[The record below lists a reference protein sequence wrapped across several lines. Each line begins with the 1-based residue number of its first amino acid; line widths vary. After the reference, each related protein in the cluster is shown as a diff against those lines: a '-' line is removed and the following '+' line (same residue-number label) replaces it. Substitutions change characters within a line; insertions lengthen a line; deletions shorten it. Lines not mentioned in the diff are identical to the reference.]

1 MLTRALGV
9 VCLLVA
15 VPVLVTVSTQA
26 QERRG
31 REREEERREFERRD
45 ERPWRFERGFGWRFE
60 HRPGVWSPYYAWWWT
75 EGHVVLLP
83 VPTVRVIQYPH
94 GRYELQGDGIA
105 VPYQWVWVPTQPPVP
120 PPPPPVAAPPPP
132 PTAPPPAGSAPPAP
146 PPPPPR

>member
-1 MLTRALGV
+1 MLTRTLGV

-60 HRPGVWSPYYAWWWT
+60 HRPGVWSPYYAWSWP
-75 EGHVVLLP
+75 EGHVMLLP
-83 VPTVRVIQYPH
+83 SPTLRVIQYP
-94 GRYELQGDGIA
+94 
-105 VPYQWVWVPTQPPVP
+105 
-120 PPPPPVAAPPPP
+120 
-132 PTAPPPAGSAPPAP
+132 PAP
-146 PPPPPR
+146 HQLPG